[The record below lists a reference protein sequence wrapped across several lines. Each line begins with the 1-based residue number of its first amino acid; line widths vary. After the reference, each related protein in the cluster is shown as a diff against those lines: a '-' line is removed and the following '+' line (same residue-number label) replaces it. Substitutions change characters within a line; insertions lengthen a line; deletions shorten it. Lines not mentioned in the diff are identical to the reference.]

1 MRQAHNEIWVEPEVE
16 SKVKENK
23 LGDFGGI
30 DKTIKENG
38 QKKKNKQDDITDD
51 YADF

>member
-16 SKVKENK
+16 STKNN
-23 LGDFGGI
+23 LGDFKET
-30 DKTIKENG
+30 DKTIKNSE